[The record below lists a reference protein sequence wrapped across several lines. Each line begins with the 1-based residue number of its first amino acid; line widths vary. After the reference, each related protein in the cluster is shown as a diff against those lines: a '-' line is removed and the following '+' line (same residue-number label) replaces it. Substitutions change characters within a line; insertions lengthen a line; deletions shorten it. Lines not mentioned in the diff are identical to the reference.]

1 MRGVCAAKTPDREK
15 VERRVQIRPNSRSIV
30 VLCDEDSVESG
41 PPIPPSQQGDFLPH
55 RLLGLLAALAMV
67 AGCATTT
74 VEPVLPELQ
83 VLERRTPVV
92 VVPGITGT
100 VLENAETGETLWG
113 NFRTLLRPPDGG
125 YAIALPITGGPA
137 PVEAVP
143 AGPVMRIDYVVG
155 RKTVYDTVARLMVSN
170 GYVQGDLAL
179 PRPGEN
185 FFFFAY
191 DWRRSNVESARE
203 LVRHIENLAAA
214 GEQAVDLVC
223 QSNATHICRW
233 ALKYGDVSLE
243 EAESGIRRTSAAV
256 SIRKVV
262 FVGTAHGGS
271 IRILR
276 EMDRGRRYIPLVGGL
291 WAPEVFFT
299 FESLYQDLPVYR
311 SDLFFDSRGELLDV
325 ELFDAESWVRFE
337 WSVFSPRVARRLGAR
352 ADLFGT
358 REDRIEWLQTSLDR
372 AVRFH
377 RLLDGDI
384 PVSAALY
391 SIQNLY
397 TPTPDRAMLEVRDGE
412 WATRFTR
419 DREIDGDPRRSALA
433 SQPGDGHA
441 NVYSQ
446 RWLSASELEAM
457 AERTSYF
464 DGGHFEIITLP
475 AAQRRLLEMLAEAV
489 IGDR

>member
-1 MRGVCAAKTPDREK
+1 MVP
-15 VERRVQIRPNSRSIV
+15 
-30 VLCDEDSVESG
+30 
-41 PPIPPSQQGDFLPH
+41 
-55 RLLGLLAALAMV
+55 LLAALAMV

-74 VEPVLPELQ
+74 LEPVLPELQ
-83 VLERRTPVV
+83 TLERKTPVV

-100 VLENAETGETLWG
+100 ILENAETGETLWG

-125 YAIALPITGGPA
+125 YAIALPITGGSA
-137 PVEAVP
+137 AVEAVP
-143 AGPVMRIDYVVG
+143 AGPVMSIDYGVG
-155 RKTVYDTVARLMVSN
+155 RKTVYDTVARLMVRN
-170 GYVQGDLAL
+170 GYVHGDLTM
-179 PRPGEN
+179 PRPGDS

-203 LVRHIENLAAA
+203 LVRQIEGLATT
-214 GEQAVDLVC
+214 GETDVDLVC

-243 EAESGIRRTSAAV
+243 EAEDAVRRTSAAIT
-256 SIRKVV
+256 IRKVI

-276 EMDRGRRYIPLVGGL
+276 EMNRGRRYIPLIGGR

-299 FESLYQDLPVYR
+299 FQSLYQDLPVYR
-311 SDLFFDSRGELLDV
+311 SDLFFDSRGALLEVD
-325 ELFDAESWVRFE
+325 LFDAENWVQFE
-337 WSVFSPRVARRLGAR
+337 WSVFSPRVARRLGER
-352 ADLFGT
+352 PDLFGT
-358 REDRIEWLQTSLDR
+358 HEERIESLQTSLDR

-377 RLLDGDI
+377 RLLDADI
-384 PVSAALY
+384 PISAALY

-397 TPTPDRAMLEVRDGE
+397 TYTPDRAMLEFRDGE
-412 WATRFTR
+412 WATRFTG

-446 RWLSASELEAM
+446 RWLSPSELEAM
-457 AERTSYF
+457 AERASYF

-475 AAQRRLLEMLAEAV
+475 AAQRRLLEMLAEP
-489 IGDR
+489 

>member
-1 MRGVCAAKTPDREK
+1 M
-15 VERRVQIRPNSRSIV
+15 
-30 VLCDEDSVESG
+30 VL
-41 PPIPPSQQGDFLPH
+41 
-55 RLLGLLAALAMV
+55 LLAALAMV

-113 NFRTLLRPPDGG
+113 SFRTLLRPPDGG
-125 YAIALPITGGPA
+125 YAIALPVTGETGA
-137 PVEAVP
+137 VEAIP
-143 AGPVMRIDYVVG
+143 TEPVMSIDYFVG
-155 RKTVYDTVARLMVSN
+155 RKPVYDTVARLMVKN
-170 GYVQGDLAL
+170 GYHHGDLAA
-179 PRPGEN
+179 PAPGEN

-203 LVRHIENLAAA
+203 LVRLIENLSTRDHN
-214 GEQAVDLVC
+214 AVDLVC

-243 EAESGIRRTSAAV
+243 EAESGIRRTSEAV
-256 SIRKVV
+256 SVRKIV
-262 FVGTAHGGS
+262 FIGTAHGGS

-276 EMDRGRRYIPLVGGL
+276 EMNRGRRYIPLVGGR

-311 SDLFFDSRGELLDV
+311 SDLFFDSRGDLVDV
-325 ELFDAESWVRFE
+325 DLFDAESWVRFE
-337 WSVFSPRVARRLGAR
+337 WSVFSPRVGRRLAAR
-352 ADLFGT
+352 PDLFGT

-372 AVRFH
+372 AARLH
-377 RLLDGDI
+377 RLLDTDI
-384 PVSAALY
+384 PLSVVLY

-397 TPTPDRAMLEVRDGE
+397 TPTPDRAMLEARDGE
-412 WATRFTR
+412 WATRFTG

-446 RWLSASELEAM
+446 RWLSPSEIEAL

-475 AAQRRLLEMLAEAV
+475 AAQRRLLEMLAEPV
-489 IGDR
+489 SSSQFPVLSSR